1 MDISEVEEKFMD
13 KELIGLLEDAQQSLK
28 TLSGVNLIIF
38 CLILDLKKLKN
49 KRIEELFRKY
59 NIKIEEE

>member
-1 MDISEVEEKFMD
+1 MD